1 MIVECD
7 KVMDSTCSMFYD
19 AKYLCF
25 APGWAVYGVWCEM
38 YQVTVPE
45 LWLSGLF
52 SRFSLDNHTISL
64 LWLAESAHVL
74 VCESMLLWPSVTPVT
89 SVNTRH
95 KLFSSQFTKLPG
107 VTNQHQ
113 LTCDPINVGEIEKI
127 WAVEEVGLGSHEG
140 CGTLLS
146 QHDKCP
152 HAYLQSFCQNF
163 HNFNPF
169 MQSFLPSLGKVW
181 FNCSKK
187 LDSWIKVQSFSLNIS
202 FCINRI

>member
-1 MIVECD
+1 
-7 KVMDSTCSMFYD
+7 MFYD

-25 APGWAVYGVWCEM
+25 APGWVVYGVWCEM
-38 YQVTVPE
+38 YQVTVSE
-45 LWLSGLF
+45 LWLSG
-52 SRFSLDNHTISL
+52 SV
-64 LWLAESAHVL
+64 LASHWSAVPSASSDWPGPPHVL
-74 VCESMLLWPSVTPVT
+74 PCVSVLLWPSVTPVT

-107 VTNQHQ
+107 VANQQ
-113 LTCDPINVGEIEKI
+113 QSTRDPVQWVKKRAVGEM
-127 WAVEEVGLGSHEG
+127 WVRSHEG

-146 QHDKCP
+146 LLDKCP

-169 MQSFLPSLGKVW
+169 MQSFLLSLGKVW

-187 LDSWIKVQSFSLNIS
+187 
-202 FCINRI
+202 

>member
-1 MIVECD
+1 
-7 KVMDSTCSMFYD
+7 MDSTCFMFYD

-38 YQVTVPE
+38 YQVTVLE
-45 LWLSGLF
+45 LWLSG
-52 SRFSLDNHTISL
+52 FSLVNLSISL
-64 LWLAESAHVL
+64 LWLANRPMCSCVRA
-74 VCESMLLWPSVTPVT
+74 CY
-89 SVNTRH
+89 
-95 KLFSSQFTKLPG
+95 
-107 VTNQHQ
+107 
-113 LTCDPINVGEIEKI
+113 CDPGWHQWHLLTPDTNCFHLSLQSYQESLTNTNWHVIPSMWEK
-127 WAVEEVGLGSHEG
+127 WRMFELRTKWRSHAS

-169 MQSFLPSLGKVW
+169 MQNFLPSLGKVW

-187 LDSWIKVQSFSLNIS
+187 LESWIKVQKFLPKYQLLHQPNLI
-202 FCINRI
+202 

>member
-1 MIVECD
+1 MFCTWVSSLWSLVWNVSSD
-7 KVMDSTCSMFYD
+7 SARVMT
-19 AKYLCF
+19 LR
-25 APGWAVYGVWCEM
+25 
-38 YQVTVPE
+38 TV
-45 LWLSGLF
+45 
-52 SRFSLDNHTISL
+52 FSLLIGQSYHQPPLIG
-64 LWLAESAHVL
+64 WGGPVL

-127 WAVEEVGLGSHEG
+127 WAVEEVGLGSHAG

-169 MQSFLPSLGKVW
+169 MQSFNQVSEK
-181 FNCSKK
+181 FDSTAAK
-187 LDSWIKVQSFSLNIS
+187 SWIVG
-202 FCINRI
+202 